1 VIFRYRDRRKVA
13 DQHERLY
20 RALEAR
26 DAEAACAALI
36 DYMRDLRRQYAK
48 AQESRARAVAQAGPR
63 RRA

>member
-1 VIFRYRDRRKVA
+1 VA

-26 DAEAACAALI
+26 DADAACAALI

-48 AQESRARAVAQAGPR
+48 AQESRTRAVAQAGPR